1 MWTVFTC
8 TLTGHSVYSFIQR
21 TFVQSAHNF
30 DSRETSERAQHLACN
45 VTHTCDSIVLMNF
58 GLKFSRLLPSS
69 PHPYPGS
76 IFSVGPVVTNIWGEF
91 CLTPLLPQPV
101 KYPGWKMH
109 GRACKQ
115 YIFRSYN
122 IYFQC
127 YVFQW
132 KSFHRPVRKIRQ
144 KQLRVLNLAHLLVVF
159 QVTSWQWRG

>member
-109 GRACKQ
+109 GRACNL
-115 YIFRSYN
+115 YIFLSYN
-122 IYFQC
+122 IYFSMLS
-127 YVFQW
+127 VLMKILSRASAKKKTKGIKGFTFRTFMGRFQM
-132 KSFHRPVRKIRQ
+132 
-144 KQLRVLNLAHLLVVF
+144 
-159 QVTSWQWRG
+159 TSWQWSG